1 MKLPIR
7 PVLAV
12 CAAAAVV
19 AGGAVASAAP
29 AKVCNLVTDAKGDTF
44 LVRAQD
50 AQKAYGPQE
59 DAFDIV
65 SQDLGSDGKV
75 LTAVIRVAKLA
86 TKVGS
91 APGGTDYKTQFTIP
105 GQDAKAENFV
115 LNARTNSSG
124 EPSYLLALRT
134 VVQGQSISQ
143 KIADATGAFDLAKN
157 EVRVTVPLA
166 AVKSGSN
173 VLAKGG
179 MLTLAGLDQTS
190 SRATVVNPVT
200 GTATAAFA
208 DVATTEK
215 TFKLGTAS
223 CVVPGK

>member
-1 MKLPIR
+1 
-7 PVLAV
+7 
-12 CAAAAVV
+12 VV

-29 AKVCNLVTDAKGDTF
+29 AKVCNLTTDAKNDTF

-59 DAFDIV
+59 DALDIV

-86 TKVGS
+86 TKIGS

-105 GQDAKAENFV
+105 GQVATAENFI
-115 LNARTNSSG
+115 LNARTDGSG
-124 EPSYLLALRT
+124 APSYLLALRT
-134 VVQGQSISQ
+134 VVAQGQAIS
-143 KIADATGAFDLAKN
+143 KKVADATGTFDLVKN
-157 EVRVTVPLA
+157 EVRITVPLA
-166 AVKSGSN
+166 DIKSGSN
-173 VLAKGG
+173 VLAKGSV
-179 MLTLAGLDQTS
+179 LTMAGLDQTS
-190 SRATVVNPVT
+190 SRATVVNPAT

-215 TFKLGTAS
+215 SFKLGTAS